1 MTGAIYQIGYEET
14 FIFNRHLSKWIWKS
28 FLDFCTFKVISMCG
42 MADFWIEIC
51 STVSDESQSFKESL
65 NRGFRHCASGTHLR
79 QAGTEDE
86 SCSQSKG
93 GFFADQFENLAN
105 FRAHYEG
112 TAPEIWAQTG
122 GKVNAF
128 VAAAGT
134 GGTIAG
140 VSCYLKVTSPNEIR
154 AIYLLWTVYMHPS
167 LSLYMWVD

>member
-14 FIFNRHLSKWIWKS
+14 FTFSRHHRKWNWNS
-28 FLDFCTFKVISMCG
+28 FLDFHTFKVISICG
-42 MADFWIEIC
+42 MADFWIEIH
-51 STVSDESQSFKESL
+51 STVWDESQSFKESL

-79 QAGTEDE
+79 QVGTEDE

-154 AIYLLWTVYMHPS
+154 TISLLWTVYMHPS
-167 LSLYMWVD
+167 LLSYMWVD

>member
-1 MTGAIYQIGYEET
+1 M
-14 FIFNRHLSKWIWKS
+14 
-28 FLDFCTFKVISMCG
+28 
-42 MADFWIEIC
+42 
-51 STVSDESQSFKESL
+51 
-65 NRGFRHCASGTHLR
+65 
-79 QAGTEDE
+79 GTEDE

-140 VSCYLKVTSPNEIR
+140 VSCYLKVTSLNEIR

-167 LSLYMWVD
+167 LLLYM